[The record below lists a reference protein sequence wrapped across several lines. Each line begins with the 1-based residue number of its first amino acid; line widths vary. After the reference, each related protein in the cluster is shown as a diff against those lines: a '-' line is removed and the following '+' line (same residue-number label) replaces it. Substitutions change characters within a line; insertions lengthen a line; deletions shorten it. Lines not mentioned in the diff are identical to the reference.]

1 MCSSRYATSRDG
13 RPEDQAD
20 RQHSGIGLNEELNQH
35 HLNSGFCLSTVS
47 TVCTRLWAPE
57 VGSPEAAAGCR
68 AGRGHP
74 AGSGTSRRDYRRRA
88 GSRCWPQSSARVV
101 RASPHLGGI
110 AVDHLVTGQGGFRPE
125 NARAPPGAP
134 DPRPLAFT
142 HWCADFGERA
152 GYLPHGS
159 AEIRTSVNRCGKSS
173 KRAGGCQHACL
184 S

>member
-1 MCSSRYATSRDG
+1 MSRGHKPSAAERHL
-13 RPEDQAD
+13 RVQ
-20 RQHSGIGLNEELNQH
+20 RELNRH

-88 GSRCWPQSSARVV
+88 AIISSRCSREPA
-101 RASPHLGGI
+101 PGGI

-142 HWCADFGERA
+142 HWCAAFGERA
-152 GYLPHGS
+152 SYPPHGS
-159 AEIRTSVNRCGKSS
+159 AEIRASVNRCGMSS